1 MGHNRNK
8 NLGSGKSISALP
20 ELTLPLLR
28 STKTRAKAKQI
39 YGFTLIELMLAIGI
53 VGILASIGLP
63 SMNYI
68 MNNSRV
74 RTATSD
80 AHISLLLARSEAI
93 KRNVN
98 INLVRS
104 GANWTN
110 GWTVVIA
117 SDSTLL
123 GTQDALGDVVTQC
136 FTTSDASTTCGNTL
150 TFQRTG
156 RATSYIEYRFYN
168 SSSNSIPMRCVR
180 VSLSGRPGVTVDSNS
195 NPADGCN

>member
-1 MGHNRNK
+1 MR
-8 NLGSGKSISALP
+8 
-20 ELTLPLLR
+20 LPLLE
-28 STKTRAKAKQI
+28 STKIQAKAKQI
-39 YGFTLIELMLAIGI
+39 YGFTLIELILTITI

-74 RTATSD
+74 RTTTSD
-80 AHISLLLARSEAI
+80 AHVSLLLARSESI
-93 KRNVN
+93 KRNAN

-104 GANWTN
+104 GADWAN

-123 GTQDALGDVVTQC
+123 GTQDALGDVVAQC
-136 FTTSDASTTCGNTL
+136 FTNSAATVACGNTL
-150 TFQRTG
+150 TFQRSG

-168 SSSNSIPMRCVR
+168 SSNNSIPMRCLR